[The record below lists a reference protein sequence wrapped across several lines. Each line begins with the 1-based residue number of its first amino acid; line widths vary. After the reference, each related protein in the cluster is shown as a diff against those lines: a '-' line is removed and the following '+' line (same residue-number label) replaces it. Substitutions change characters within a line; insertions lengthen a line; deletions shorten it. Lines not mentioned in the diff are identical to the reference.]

1 LALYVISEIFL
12 SLGIGITLYAQPFLY
27 KSGGLSDAQIGVLF
41 AVNSSTAGVCAFLL
55 GSVADRLGATRVVKF
70 ATLAIALG
78 YLLTASA
85 WSASLWYAT
94 AVLTGLGGALLMTT
108 ENVVL
113 SALTKEREK
122 ARLLSRFVALYTF
135 VMAVGTM
142 VAGELCTIGS
152 YRTTMF
158 VGAGIA
164 LVAPAIRFFVH
175 AEDVKSERLFK
186 LPSRRLVAMCGY
198 AMVFGVGLGLFNPF
212 ATLILKANFGLGDSV
227 IGPISAV
234 SMFMVSLGAFAVSPL
249 LQRLRHQRTLFLSF
263 VLSTAVTVALGFCG
277 NPYGF
282 AALYLLRTALTS
294 IPGSIVDAEF
304 LNLTSPTEYAQMFG
318 VRVFGNNVGN
328 ALGST
333 GGGALL
339 SSHQGVW
346 IYIGSAAALVL
357 AYLYLVFLMAR
368 LRGRSAE
375 T

>member
-1 LALYVISEIFL
+1 
-12 SLGIGITLYAQPFLY
+12 
-27 KSGGLSDAQIGVLF
+27 
-41 AVNSSTAGVCAFLL
+41 
-55 GSVADRLGATRVVKF
+55 
-70 ATLAIALG
+70 
-78 YLLTASA
+78 
-85 WSASLWYAT
+85 
-94 AVLTGLGGALLMTT
+94 
-108 ENVVL
+108 
-113 SALTKEREK
+113 
-122 ARLLSRFVALYTF
+122 
-135 VMAVGTM
+135 
-142 VAGELCTIGS
+142 
-152 YRTTMF
+152 MF